1 MNKNMCKDVA
11 SQKCQISRNNFRWCE
26 NLERSKISCYPGDLA
41 SYGNRTSPVIHSF
54 YAKETSTEG
63 YRAIERRGAST
74 RRFSA
79 TCPWL
84 YAIVR
89 GVFHGIRIRGSPRA
103 RPDTFYADRRVF
115 ERILMHVV
123 LDCSSS
129 SSRTDSFR
137 SRRYDEKLLGKNE
150 KVFSRK

>member
-1 MNKNMCKDVA
+1 MNKSTRKDVA
-11 SQKCQISRNNFRWCE
+11 SQKCRISRNNFRSCE
-26 NLERSKISCYPGDLA
+26 DRKGWKVSCFPDDLA
-41 SYGNRTSPVIHSF
+41 SYGNCTSPVIHSF
-54 YAKETSTEG
+54 HAKETSTEG
-63 YRAIERRGAST
+63 YRGIERRGAST
-74 RRFSA
+74 WRFSA
-79 TCPWL
+79 TCP